1 MTDHDTDNTDPSHGC
16 THFYLKHKAL
26 ASEGDAGFISDE
38 LHGSVCV
45 QGSTCFGMSRK
56 VGDC

>member
-38 LHGSVCV
+38 LHGSVCAGEHV
-45 QGSTCFGMSRK
+45 FWDVT
-56 VGDC
+56 